1 MIATGSCCSAADTE
15 SACEFGLSGGGE
27 RRAFLM
33 AHADPLDPVLPA
45 DRIGERVERVTD
57 DSEHLGHADF
67 GERID
72 Q

>member
-1 MIATGSCCSAADTE
+1 
-15 SACEFGLSGGGE
+15 
-27 RRAFLM
+27 M
-33 AHADPLDPVLPA
+33 AHADPFNPVLPA

-57 DSEHLGHADF
+57 DSEHLGYADF